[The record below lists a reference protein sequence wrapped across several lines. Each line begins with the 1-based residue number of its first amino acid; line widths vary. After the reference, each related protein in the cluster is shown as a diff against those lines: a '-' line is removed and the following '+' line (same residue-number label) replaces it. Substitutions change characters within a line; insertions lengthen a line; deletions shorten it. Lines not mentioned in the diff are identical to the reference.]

1 MSSDD
6 QEVPELV
13 RRLRARRDRYQRRG
27 TVYKVA
33 FVAIGVTVT
42 VAGLAMVI
50 FPGPAFLV
58 IPIGLAML
66 ALQFAWA
73 ERLLEKAIQ
82 RGEVAKRKA
91 ASAGGAQKLLGA
103 LAVVLGVGA
112 AVAAAIYWDIPLL
125 PV

>member
-1 MSSDD
+1 M
-6 QEVPELV
+6 
-13 RRLRARRDRYQRRG
+13 RARRDRYQERG

-33 FVAIGVTVT
+33 FVAMGLTVT

-73 ERLLEKAIQ
+73 EKLLEKAIE

-91 ASAGGAQKLLGA
+91 ASAGRTQKLLGA
-103 LAVVLGVGA
+103 LALVLAIGA
-112 AVAAAIYWDIPLL
+112 AGGRGDLL
-125 PV
+125 GHSAGAGLVPT